1 MRRKDR
7 ETSEDMAWAIFDKAN
22 HAVISVVD
30 QAGKPYSVPMLVAR
44 KERSVYYHS
53 FFRGHM
59 YEIMETSPDV
69 CITSI
74 SIASVVH
81 RYVISFLP
89 YVDHVLALMALYGDS
104 MADVNR
110 MDAILTTL

>member
-1 MRRKDR
+1 M
-7 ETSEDMAWAIFDKAN
+7 
-22 HAVISVVD
+22 
-30 QAGKPYSVPMLVAR
+30 
-44 KERSVYYHS
+44 
-53 FFRGHM
+53 
-59 YEIMETSPDV
+59 
-69 CITSI
+69 I

-81 RYVISFLP
+81 RYVISFLS